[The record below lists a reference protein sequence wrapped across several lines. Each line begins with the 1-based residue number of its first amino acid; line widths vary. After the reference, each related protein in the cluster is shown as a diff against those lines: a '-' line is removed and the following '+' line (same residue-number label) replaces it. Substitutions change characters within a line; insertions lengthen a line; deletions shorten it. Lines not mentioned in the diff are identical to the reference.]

1 MWYNPSVCTKEG
13 PFRQNHQC
21 NLRLAHAFPSNKP
34 PTLNTSAMY
43 NASFTRST
51 PSSPK
56 LHSTDTSSIL
66 HMLQIQLLI
75 LLTLRM
81 EINPTN
87 TSINLIKANVI
98 KTLETRARDRL
109 HAVVR
114 HEEVFFPAHEN
125 VFALL
130 VVFERERRRFGGFGQ
145 RAPGREACPVLEVD
159 FLRGTPG
166 RVCGFEEVF
175 GADNFAFKECG

>member
-1 MWYNPSVCTKEG
+1 
-13 PFRQNHQC
+13 
-21 NLRLAHAFPSNKP
+21 
-34 PTLNTSAMY
+34 MY
-43 NASFTRST
+43 NAFFTRST